1 MTLEDQAMIKRAVTL
16 GRLLHEGNHREEG
29 LPYYTHPEGAAL
41 ILGNF
46 GYDVLTLSVELL
58 HDVLEE
64 LHGPLSVDAIP
75 YPLFF

>member
-1 MTLEDQAMIKRAVTL
+1 M
-16 GRLLHEGNHREEG
+16 
-29 LPYYTHPEGAAL
+29 
-41 ILGNF
+41 
-46 GYDVLTLSVELL
+46 LTLSVELL